1 MIVLSPDRVGGAL
14 DGQSQTMTT
23 TTQQRRAPVED
34 RVADAADRTAG
45 RIEGQQA
52 LSSVAGALGRVAGW
66 VVPAGPLRDA
76 ARGRWLGH
84 PVHPMLTDLPIGF
97 WTSAFALDLV
107 PDKRLRPAAD
117 ALVGLGLLSA
127 VPTALA
133 GLAELT
139 AVRDEPTAR
148 VAAAHAL
155 GNAAGTLFYGGSWR
169 ARRRGHRGRGIALSL
184 VGAAALS
191 FGGYLGG
198 HLSYRRGAGVDIA
211 ARA

>member
-1 MIVLSPDRVGGAL
+1 
-14 DGQSQTMTT
+14 MTT
-23 TTQQRRAPVED
+23 TEPRRAPVED
-34 RVADAADRTAG
+34 RVADAADQATG
-45 RIEGQQA
+45 RIEGSEG
-52 LSSVAGALGRVAGW
+52 LSSVGAALRRVADA
-66 VVPAGPLRDA
+66 VVPTGPVRDA

-97 WTSAFALDLV
+97 WTSGFVLDVV
-107 PDKRLRPAAD
+107 PSERVRPAAD
-117 ALVGLGLLSA
+117 TLVGVGVLSA
-127 VPTALA
+127 VPTAVA

-139 AVRDEPTAR
+139 SLRDERTVR

-155 GNAAGTLFYGGSWR
+155 GNAAGTVLYAWSWWE
-169 ARRRGHRGRGIALSL
+169 RRRGHRGRGVALSL

-211 ARA
+211 ARG